1 MFNPLDLTYLKH
13 QLPSPEAVM
22 ALLAFEQEGDLVR
35 AAKLLQTSQPALSF
49 HLKKLESTLDF
60 PLFSFSGKK
69 KSYVIDMGIVR
80 ISPKETM

>member
-49 HLKKLESTLDF
+49 HLKKLDSH
-60 PLFSFSGKK
+60 GKSLCSRTSK
-69 KSYVIDMGIVR
+69 DGALL
-80 ISPKETM
+80 PPWQ